1 MSAPGQDAQTAPP
14 SPGLGKELK
23 KSFGSLIRPPAR
35 FLEVLGEHIELMFR
49 CFFWLFRRP
58 FRGKQIVE
66 ACEFIG
72 VGSLPIIG
80 LVGMFTGMVTALQ
93 AVQSLKVLSAEGFSG
108 SATGIALSTELG
120 PVLTGLMLSG
130 RAGAGIATEIGTMR
144 ISEQIDALETMAVSP
159 VQFLVLPRIIGGLL
173 MTPLL
178 MLVFFGIGML
188 GAYVVA
194 VYGEGVDHGS
204 FVENYKFTVDVAHI
218 IQGCI
223 KSVIFGL
230 AFSLIGCYQGFNAA
244 GGGRGVGLA
253 TTRAV
258 VIGSVSILILDFF
271 LTKIILPFMP
281 PIK

>member
-1 MSAPGQDAQTAPP
+1 MSPTPGQDAEVRPP
-14 SPGLGKELK
+14 GPFAELGKVL
-23 KSFGSLIRPPAR
+23 GSMIRPVTR
-35 FLEVLGEHIELMFR
+35 FLEVLGEHVEMIFR
-49 CFFWLFRRP
+49 CGFWLFRRP
-58 FRGKQIVE
+58 FRAKQIIE

-72 VGSLPIIG
+72 VGSLPIIS

-93 AVQSLKVLSAEGFSG
+93 AVQSLKALSAEGFSG

-130 RAGAGIATEIGTMR
+130 RAGAGIATELGTMR
-144 ISEQIDALETMAVSP
+144 ISEQIDALDTMAVSP
-159 VQFLVLPRIIGGLL
+159 IQFLVLPRVVAGIL

-188 GAYVVA
+188 GGYVVA
-194 VYGEGVDHGS
+194 VYGEGVDRGS
-204 FVENYKFTVDVAHI
+204 FIENYKFTVDIAHI
-218 IQGCI
+218 VQGMV
-223 KSVIFGL
+223 KSLVFGL
-230 AFSLIGCYQGFNAA
+230 AFSTIGCYQGYNAS

-281 PIK
+281 PLK